1 MQMLIPSRRCHQQ
14 HGYRGC
20 WRPSAF
26 PVAMAW
32 KKPLGSDDAAIGVRM
47 PDELYLSSK
56 CSVTFVG
63 KRHPL
68 KCSSKPTFLHKTL
81 QFDRNLQNLN
91 FNRMSWG
98 RYFEESSNSGP
109 DRLTWQQFS
118 PMICWIFFSG
128 EWKLQHLPVHFCST
142 SFGRKSSSK
151 RCCWELWWTNSGEV
165 KPPRFSMWLCSTRWY
180 WWLQA

>member
-142 SFGRKSSSK
+142 SFGRNFLIKKVLLGAVMDEHWCSFFSK
-151 RCCWELWWTNSGEV
+151 V
-165 KPPRFSMWLCSTRWY
+165 
-180 WWLQA
+180 

>member
-26 PVAMAW
+26 PVEMAW

-118 PMICWIFFSG
+118 PLICWIFWWWNPHQKGAAGSCDGRTVVKFFQG
-128 EWKLQHLPVHFCST
+128 LVCDCAARGDIDGFKLSFKT
-142 SFGRKSSSK
+142 SIAR
-151 RCCWELWWTNSGEV
+151 L
-165 KPPRFSMWLCSTRWY
+165 
-180 WWLQA
+180 

>member
-118 PMICWIFFSG
+118 PMIC
-128 EWKLQHLPVHFCST
+128 
-142 SFGRKSSSK
+142 RKSSSK

-165 KPPRFSMWLCSTRWY
+165 H
-180 WWLQA
+180 LQGLVCDCAARGDIDGFKLSFKTSIARL